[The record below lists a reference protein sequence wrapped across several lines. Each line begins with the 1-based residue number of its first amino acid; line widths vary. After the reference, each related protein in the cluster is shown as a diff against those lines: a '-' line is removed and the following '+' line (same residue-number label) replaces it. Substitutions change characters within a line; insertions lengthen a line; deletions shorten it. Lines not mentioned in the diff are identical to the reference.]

1 MRVIVYARKIK
12 CTVLVFSQFQTSVPI
27 EIAEAATGA
36 VF

>member
-12 CTVLVFSQFQTSVPI
+12 CTVLVFSQIQTIVPI